1 MNEWTEHLG
10 ESRQV
15 QEINVINTNHHCHR
29 AFHLQA
35 QMQKKPNEVLFEFEL
50 QQNRNT

>member
-35 QMQKKPNEVLFEFEL
+35 QMQKKTKRSPV
-50 QQNRNT
+50 RVRTTAKS